1 MGSWQLVHIVHIV
14 VAWRSMLLMIPSD
27 SIATLL
33 VPLETRVIASP
44 KFLVHLVSS
53 LGSAVVRGSATS
65 PAWVQRL
72 SNMSEDLVRGL
83 LDAVGRETLD
93 DILRISRPASG
104 VQPDRSNIALRF
116 WSPSDEAQRERERES
131 WKFTRRTQ
139 LFVVIIWTIR
149 GNRNRRC
156 SM

>member
-1 MGSWQLVHIVHIV
+1 
-14 VAWRSMLLMIPSD
+14 MLLMIPSD

-33 VPLETRVIASP
+33 VPLEARVIASP

-53 LGSAVVRGSATS
+53 LDSAVVRGSATS
-65 PAWVQRL
+65 PAWVQRR

-104 VQPDRSNIALRF
+104 VQPDRSKHRLKVLITVR
-116 WSPSDEAQRERERES
+116 
-131 WKFTRRTQ
+131 
-139 LFVVIIWTIR
+139 
-149 GNRNRRC
+149 
-156 SM
+156 